1 MAVRRPGARTQL
13 YRYAGVGMQYTATI
27 GVFAVLGYWLDGK
40 LGSGPWLLLAGVFV
54 GFGLGLVSLVSK
66 LGPKRDRSDSKHAPQ
81 ASDDPPHP
89 R

>member
-1 MAVRRPGARTQL
+1 MPVRRTGAPTQL
-13 YRYAGVGMQYTATI
+13 YRYAGVGMQYAATI

-40 LGSGPWLLLAGVFV
+40 LGSGPWLLLTGVFV

-66 LGPKRDRSDSKHAPQ
+66 LGPKRDKSSSTHAPPDD
-81 ASDDPPHP
+81 DDPPQP

>member
-1 MAVRRPGARTQL
+1 MPVRRTGAQTQL
-13 YRYAGVGMQYTATI
+13 YRYAGVGMQYAATI

-66 LGPKRDRSDSKHAPQ
+66 LGPKRDNPASKRAPDVH
-81 ASDDPPHP
+81 DDPPHP